1 MKKIIS
7 AFIAASL
14 FSGFAFAK
22 TYKGDIQLNFGGS
35 GDIINVNE
43 DSHDSKIQSGMF
55 EFDIQTWHLFGINDV
70 FSVGFMAGINS
81 GIGATTKWQVEDQD
95 LEAVLPDQELA
106 LALHYNFLVGPAV
119 GFDLGKVV
127 RFNLAAGFDWGLSF
141 VSTKYK
147 DDESELNVSYF
158 VPAGI
163 GTEVQAKFLPKAR
176 VSPVVTYRLTADF
189 TDSAYTYDSKEKEH
203 DDHKMDS
210 ISILNNAFTVG
221 ISFNW

>member
-7 AFIAASL
+7 LIIAASL

-35 GDIINVNE
+35 GDVIKMNK
-43 DSHDSKIQSGMF
+43 DSYDFKSESGMF

-70 FSVGFMAGINS
+70 FSVGFMAGSNF
-81 GIGATTKWQVEDQD
+81 GIGATTKMKYDID
-95 LEAVLPDQELA
+95 GGTIDCDKDDLA
-106 LALHYNFLVGPAV
+106 LALNYNFLLGPAV

-127 RFNLAAGFDWGLSF
+127 RFNLAAGFDWGFNF
-141 VSTKYK
+141 VSKK
-147 DDESELNVSYF
+147 NAEDDSELNVIYF
-158 VPAGI
+158 GPAGI
-163 GTEVQAKFLPKAR
+163 GTEVQAKFLPKAK

-189 TDSAYTYDSKEKEH
+189 TDRAYTYDSKENEH
-203 DDHKMDS
+203 DDTKVDS

>member
-7 AFIAASL
+7 LIIAASL

-35 GDIINVNE
+35 GDIINVKDDFDIKTE
-43 DSHDSKIQSGMF
+43 SGMF

-70 FSVGFMAGINS
+70 FSVGFMAGSNL
-81 GIGATTKWQVEDQD
+81 GIGATTKMKYDTPAGSID
-95 LEAVLPDQELA
+95 CDKDDLA
-106 LALHYNFLVGPAV
+106 LALNYNFLLGPAV

-127 RFNLAAGFDWGLSF
+127 RFNLTAGFDWGFNF
-141 VSTKYK
+141 VSQKNKT
-147 DDESELNVSYF
+147 DDSELNAIYF
-158 VPAGI
+158 GPAGI
-163 GTEVQAKFLPKAR
+163 GTEVQAKFLPKAK

-189 TDSAYTYDSKEKEH
+189 TDRAYTYDSKEKEH
-203 DDHKMDS
+203 DDKKVDS
-210 ISILNNAFTVG
+210 ASILNNAFTVG

>member
-7 AFIAASL
+7 LIIAASL

-35 GDIINVNE
+35 GDIINVNK
-43 DSHDSKIQSGMF
+43 DSFDSKIQSGMF

-81 GIGATTKWQVEDQD
+81 GIGATTKMETEGVDIEDVYPN
-95 LEAVLPDQELA
+95 LEHA
-106 LALHYNFLVGPAV
+106 LALHYNFLIGPAV

-127 RFNLAAGFDWGLSF
+127 RFNLAAGFDWGLNFAS
-141 VSTKYK
+141 VKYK
-147 DDESELNVSYF
+147 DDESELKVSYF

-163 GTEVQAKFLPKAR
+163 GTEVQAKFLPKAK

-189 TDSAYTYDSKEKEH
+189 TDRAYSYDSKENEH
-203 DDHKMDS
+203 DDTKVDS
-210 ISILNNAFTVG
+210 ASILNNAFTVG

>member
-7 AFIAASL
+7 LIIAASL

-22 TYKGDIQLNFGGS
+22 AYKGDLQLNFGGS
-35 GDIINVNE
+35 GDYIE
-43 DSHDSKIQSGMF
+43 LKDTFDEKIESGMF

-70 FSVGFMAGINS
+70 FSIGFMAGINS
-81 GIGATTKWQVEDQD
+81 GIGATTKMETEGVDIEDYNPN
-95 LEAVLPDQELA
+95 LEHA

-127 RFNLAAGFDWGLSF
+127 RFNLAAGFDWGLNF
-141 VSTKYK
+141 ASTKYK
-147 DDESELNVSYF
+147 DDESKLQVSYF

-189 TDSAYTYDSKEKEH
+189 TDRAYYYDSKEKEH

>member
-7 AFIAASL
+7 LIIAASL

-35 GDIINVNE
+35 GDYIELKDTFDV
-43 DSHDSKIQSGMF
+43 KIESGMF

-81 GIGATTKWQVEDQD
+81 GIGATTKMETEGVDIEDSPAG
-95 LEAVLPDQELA
+95 LEHA

-127 RFNLAAGFDWGLSF
+127 RFNLAAGFDWGLNFASA
-141 VSTKYK
+141 KYK
-147 DDESELNVSYF
+147 DDESELSVSYF
-158 VPAGI
+158 IPAGI

-189 TDSAYTYDSKEKEH
+189 TDRAYTYDSKEKEH
-203 DDHKMDS
+203 DDTKVDS

>member
-7 AFIAASL
+7 LIIAASL

-35 GDIINVNE
+35 GDYIE
-43 DSHDSKIQSGMF
+43 LKDTFDGKIESGMF

-81 GIGATTKWQVEDQD
+81 GIGATTKMETEGVDIENVYPN
-95 LEAVLPDQELA
+95 LEHA

-127 RFNLAAGFDWGLSF
+127 RFNLAAGFDWGLNF
-141 VSTKYK
+141 ASTKYK
-147 DDESELNVSYF
+147 DDESELRVAYF

-163 GTEVQAKFLPKAR
+163 GTEVQAKFLPKAK

-189 TDSAYTYDSKEKEH
+189 TDRAYTYDSKENEH
-203 DDHKMDS
+203 DDTKVDS

>member
-1 MKKIIS
+1 MKKII
-7 AFIAASL
+7 FLIIAASL

-35 GDIINVNE
+35 GDIINVNK
-43 DSHDSKIQSGMF
+43 DSFDAKIQSGMF

-81 GIGATTKWQVEDQD
+81 GIGATTKWELEDTDIED
-95 LEAVLPDQELA
+95 LMPDQELA

-127 RFNLAAGFDWGLSF
+127 RVNLTAGFDWGFNF

-147 DDESELNVSYF
+147 DDESELKVSYF

-189 TDSAYTYDSKEKEH
+189 TDRAYTYDSKENER
-203 DDHKMDS
+203 DDTKMDS

>member
-7 AFIAASL
+7 LIIAASL

-22 TYKGDIQLNFGGS
+22 TYKGDLQLNFGGS
-35 GDIINVNE
+35 GDVIKMNK
-43 DSHDSKIQSGMF
+43 DSYDLKSESGMF

-70 FSVGFMAGINS
+70 FSVGFMAGSNL
-81 GIGATTKWQVEDQD
+81 GIGATTKMKYDTTD
-95 LEAVLPDQELA
+95 CDKDDLA
-106 LALHYNFLVGPAV
+106 LALNYNFLLGPAV

-127 RFNLAAGFDWGLSF
+127 RFNLTAGFDWGFNF
-141 VSTKYK
+141 VSQKNPT
-147 DDESELNVSYF
+147 DDSELNAIYF
-158 VPAGI
+158 GPAGI

-189 TDSAYTYDSKEKEH
+189 TDRAYYYDSKENKH
-203 DDHKMDS
+203 DDQKVDS
-210 ISILNNAFTVG
+210 VSILNNAFTVG

>member
-7 AFIAASL
+7 LIIAASL

-22 TYKGDIQLNFGGS
+22 TYKGDLQLNFGGS
-35 GDIINVNE
+35 GDIINVKDDVDLKSE
-43 DSHDSKIQSGMF
+43 SGMF

-81 GIGATTKWQVEDQD
+81 GIGATTKWELEDTDIED
-95 LEAVLPDQELA
+95 LMPDQELA

-127 RFNLAAGFDWGLSF
+127 RFNLTAGFDWGFNF

-147 DDESELNVSYF
+147 DDESELKVSYF

-189 TDSAYTYDSKEKEH
+189 TDRAYTYDSKENER
-203 DDHKMDS
+203 DDTKMDS

>member
-7 AFIAASL
+7 LIIAASL

-35 GDIINVNE
+35 GDYIELKDNF
-43 DSHDSKIQSGMF
+43 DGKIESGMF
-55 EFDIQTWHLFGINDV
+55 EFDIQTWHLFGISDV

-81 GIGATTKWQVEDQD
+81 GIGATTKMETEGVDIEDFNPA
-95 LEAVLPDQELA
+95 LEHA

-127 RFNLAAGFDWGLSF
+127 RFNLAAGFDWGLNFAS
-141 VSTKYK
+141 VKYK
-147 DDESELNVSYF
+147 DDESELKVSYF
-158 VPAGI
+158 IPAGI

-189 TDSAYTYDSKEKEH
+189 TDRAYSYDSKENEH
-203 DDHKMDS
+203 DDTKFDS